1 VIRDYARQL
10 DREASLNA
18 PAAPPVPTY
27 QPPTYR
33 RYVPPAP
40 IYTPPSSGT
49 SYDWQS
55 GNVYRWRKP
64 GDGTTRVDGSNLNT
78 GSMWNTTIK
87 PNGSMSGTDSN
98 FNMWN
103 YDAGSKTYMNYG
115 TGKMCVGEGYARVC
129 TK

>member
-1 VIRDYARQL
+1 
-10 DREASLNA
+10 
-18 PAAPPVPTY
+18 
-27 QPPTYR
+27 
-33 RYVPPAP
+33 
-40 IYTPPSSGT
+40 
-49 SYDWQS
+49 
-55 GNVYRWRKP
+55 
-64 GDGTTRVDGSNLNT
+64 VDGSNLNT

-115 TGKMCVGEGYARVC
+115 IGKMCVGEGYARVC